1 MATATLQTL
10 MIGPLDAGRRL
21 TLDEFAS
28 ADFEG
33 THALYELARGVVV
46 VTEVPRP
53 AHGRVVRRV
62 ARAFDRFDEAHP
74 GIIKYAAGGN
84 ECRIRLPGMQSD
96 RHPDQAIYLTREPAG
111 KRPWHRWIPSIVVE
125 VVSRGGEDR
134 DYVEKREE
142 YLRCGIGEYWIFD
155 PLKRTMLV
163 LQRAGDVWDQ
173 RELSEKQSY
182 QTELLPGLRVSVGE
196 ILGPLAEEDLDDAD
210 DLADDEIP
218 PTG

>member
-10 MIGPLDAGRRL
+10 TIRPRDAGRRL

-46 VTEVPRP
+46 LTEVPLP
-53 AHGRVVRRV
+53 EHGQIVRRV
-62 ARAFDRFDEAHP
+62 ARILIYYVDAHP
-74 GIIKYAAGGN
+74 GVIKYAAGGN

-96 RHPDQAIYLTREPAG
+96 RHPDQAIYLTPRPPG

-125 VVSRGGEDR
+125 VVSRGGEAR
-134 DYVEKREE
+134 DYIEKREE
-142 YLRCGIGEYWIFD
+142 YLRCGIGDYWIFD

-163 LQRAGDVWDQ
+163 LQRAGDVWEE
-173 RELSEKQSY
+173 RELNEKQSY
-182 QTELLPGLRVSVGE
+182 QTELLPGLLVSVGE
-196 ILGPLAEEDLDDAD
+196 ILGPLTEEDLDEAD
-210 DLADDEIP
+210 NLADDGISP
-218 PTG
+218 NG